1 MDKKSII
8 GIVIIAAIFIVW
20 MSVSKKD
27 RTISEE
33 DRRYYGL
40 LKEADS
46 LYNIQ
51 EYEEARAAYYDAKN
65 IRENVKILHRI
76 IEIDSILLKED
87 MYKNNSG
94 TGGSVIEKRTGVS
107 EKESEPEV
115 KVNRHIQNKSR
126 QKENPGVFSDAAE
139 GEQEFYTL
147 ENEKVIVKF
156 ASKGG
161 RPYSVEVKEYKTFD
175 QKPLILF
182 DGDSTVFKLD
192 FYYENEETRE
202 KFEVNTYNLYFKMIP
217 VEDPNKLVMRLNGN
231 DDKYIE
237 YIYILDPDS
246 YILHFDM
253 KLVGLE
259 NAKDKNYNRTDL
271 LYLTWGMYAP
281 QQEKGWDNENK
292 YTKVYYKIKGGDV
305 KYQEASSKDSVFNNL
320 KWISFK
326 DQFFSSIIIADN
338 RIEDAMVRSV
348 SQEENSKYIRQ
359 FKSDIG
365 FKFDREHIQNVTFSF
380 YFGPNDYKYLKKNYE
395 DIGLHHMVTVGKGLI
410 RWINQGFI
418 INIFNFLE
426 RFIGNY
432 GIIILLMTIIIK
444 ILLLPLTYRS
454 YLSQAKMRVLKPQID
469 EINKKIP
476 KEKSMERQQATMA
489 LYKKAGVSPLGG
501 CIPMLLQMPIL
512 FAMFRFFPSSIEL
525 RQESFLWAHD
535 LSTYDSILN
544 LPFNIPFYGDHVS
557 LFTLLMTVSTILSM
571 KFNSQSTSGTQQM
584 PGMKGMMYVMPVMF
598 MFILNSFSAALTY
611 YYFLANLITFGQN
624 YLFKYFIDEEEL
636 LKKLNQKQQ
645 QKSKKTGGKPKKGW
659 MERMA
664 EARGVKLPK
673 K

>member
-20 MSVSKKD
+20 MSVSKKNS
-27 RTISEE
+27 TISEE
-33 DRRYYGL
+33 DRRYYEL

-46 LYNIQ
+46 LYNVQ
-51 EYEEARAAYYDAKN
+51 EYEKARAAYYDAKN
-65 IRENVKILHRI
+65 IKENVKILHRI
-76 IEIDSILLKED
+76 IEIDSILLRED
-87 MYKNNSG
+87 MHKKELKTRSSDIDKE
-94 TGGSVIEKRTGVS
+94 TVKT
-107 EKESEPEV
+107 EKEFEPKAGVHEPT
-115 KVNRHIQNKSR
+115 QS
-126 QKENPGVFSDAAE
+126 QKQLQRNLGVFSGAEE

-147 ENEKVIVKF
+147 ENEKIIVKF
-156 ASKGG
+156 ASRGG
-161 RPYSVEVKEYKTFD
+161 RPYSVEIKEYKTFD

-182 DGDSTVFKLD
+182 NGDSTVFKLD
-192 FYYENEETRE
+192 FYYEDEITRE
-202 KFEVNTYNLYFKMIP
+202 KFEVNTNELYFDMIP
-217 VEDPNKLVMRLNGN
+217 GEDRGKLVMRLAGN
-231 DDKYIE
+231 DEKYIE
-237 YIYILDPDS
+237 YIYTLDPDS
-246 YILHFDM
+246 YILHYDI

-271 LYLTWGMYAP
+271 LYLSWGMYSP

-292 YTKVYYKIKGGDV
+292 YTKVYYKITGGDV
-305 KYQEASSKDSVFNNL
+305 KYQEATSKDSVFNNL

-338 RIEDAMVRSV
+338 RIENALVRSIQ
-348 SQEENSKYIRQ
+348 QEENSKYIRQ

-365 FKFDREHIQNVTFSF
+365 FKFDREYVQDVSFSF

-395 DIGLHHMVTVGKGLI
+395 DMGLHHMVTVGKGLI

-418 INIFNFLE
+418 INMFNFLE
-426 RFIGNY
+426 RYIGNY

-525 RQESFLWAHD
+525 RQESFLWAQD

-571 KFNSQSTSGTQQM
+571 KFNSQSTTGTQQM
-584 PGMKGMMYVMPVMF
+584 PGMKGMMYIMPVMF

-645 QKSKKTGGKPKKGW
+645 QKSKKAGGKPKKGW
-659 MERMA
+659 MEKMA

-673 K
+673 R